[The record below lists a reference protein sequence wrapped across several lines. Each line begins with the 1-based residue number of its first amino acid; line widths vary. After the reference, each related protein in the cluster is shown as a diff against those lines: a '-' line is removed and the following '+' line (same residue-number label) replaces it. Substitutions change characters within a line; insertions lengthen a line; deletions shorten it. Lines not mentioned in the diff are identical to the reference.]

1 METFGSLAAVIAA
14 VEEDGRAELDRLQAE
29 GAAAARIAEQE
40 AAKPGRA
47 DAAIEELVRRLEEAL
62 RTAAAAEAEQAW
74 LDRRAELE
82 DREAWFE
89 EVAEEAVAQVGA
101 ALTPLVLER
110 WAAEALQAMGSDEAE
125 VRLAPED
132 ARALSAETRARLHV
146 VEDLTLPR
154 GSCVARTL
162 DGGLRF
168 DNGVRARAER
178 TRTGWR
184 ARLGEVYPG

>member
-1 METFGSLAAVIAA
+1 METLGSVAAVIAA
-14 VEEDGRAELDRLQAE
+14 VEEDGRAELERLQAE
-29 GAAAARIAEQE
+29 GAAATLAASAGPATPPDEVVAE
-40 AAKPGRA
+40 
-47 DAAIEELVRRLEEAL
+47 LTRRLEEAL
-62 RTAAAAEAEQAW
+62 RNAAAAEAEQAW

-82 DREAWFE
+82 DREAWFDA
-89 EVAEEAVAQVGA
+89 VAEEAIALLSQ
-101 ALTPLVLER
+101 ALTPAVLER
-110 WAAEALQAMGSDEAE
+110 WAAEALQAMGSEEAE

-132 ARALSAETRARLHV
+132 ARTLPEETRRRLHV

-154 GSCVARTL
+154 GSCVARSF

-184 ARLGEVYPG
+184 ARLAEVYPG